1 MVTEK
6 ISPHFTL
13 DMLTRSETA
22 KRKGIPN
29 IPGPIE
35 LERLRALS
43 ETILEPLYRRYGS
56 KVVVTSA
63 YRSKALNDAIG
74 GSKTSQHMKGEAA
87 DLVVAGVSNLEVAK
101 WLSRNVK
108 YGQVIHEF
116 GEWVHV
122 SLPYPKGP
130 QLLTCY
136 RKGGKVVYESG
147 LKEIP

>member
-1 MVTEK
+1 MTEK
-6 ISPHFTL
+6 ISPNFTL
-13 DMLTRSETA
+13 AALTRSTTA
-22 KRKGIPN
+22 TRKGIPN
-29 IPGPIE
+29 QPGPLETAKLKE
-35 LERLRALS
+35 LCA
-43 ETILEPLYRRYGS
+43 TILEPLYARYG
-56 KVVVTSA
+56 KNLVVTSA
-63 YRSKALNDAIG
+63 YRSAALNRAIG

-87 DLVVAGVSNLEVAK
+87 DLIVAGVSNLEVAK